1 MSPMLTGGVNRV
13 SIIPPPDNMVDSASI
28 IKIEEFDTV
37 LMTLAFEFFSKQMA
51 KSIGLLNDSLY
62 FSFLQKL
69 EIIHFNWLYLWS
81 FLDMTF
87 TAIYIIVETKEF
99 RKKKCI
105 SVLKSCDCNDVEQ

>member
-1 MSPMLTGGVNRV
+1 
-13 SIIPPPDNMVDSASI
+13 MVDSASI
-28 IKIEEFDTV
+28 IKIEDTV
-37 LMTLAFEFFSKQMA
+37 LMTLAFEFFFKTNGQ
-51 KSIGLLNDSLY
+51 IDRFIERFY

-87 TAIYIIVETKEF
+87 TAIYIIVETEEF

>member
-1 MSPMLTGGVNRV
+1 
-13 SIIPPPDNMVDSASI
+13 
-28 IKIEEFDTV
+28 
-37 LMTLAFEFFSKQMA
+37 MTLAFEFFFKTNGQ
-51 KSIGLLNDSLY
+51 IDRLLNDSLY

>member
-1 MSPMLTGGVNRV
+1 
-13 SIIPPPDNMVDSASI
+13 MVDSASI

-37 LMTLAFEFFSKQMA
+37 LMTLAFEFFFKQMA
-51 KSIGLLNDSLY
+51 KSIDLLNDSLY
-62 FSFLQKL
+62 FSFLQ
-69 EIIHFNWLYLWS
+69 IIHFNWLYLWS

-87 TAIYIIVETKEF
+87 TAIYIKVETKEF

>member
-1 MSPMLTGGVNRV
+1 
-13 SIIPPPDNMVDSASI
+13 
-28 IKIEEFDTV
+28 
-37 LMTLAFEFFSKQMA
+37 MA
-51 KSIGLLNDSLY
+51 KSIDLLNDSLY

-105 SVLKSCDCNDVEQ
+105 SVLKSCDCTCNDVEQ